1 MRETVDEKLHNTL
14 EKRLGES
21 FKLVSDRLESVQ
33 QGLGEMQALA
43 TGVGDLKKVL
53 SNVKTRGTLG
63 EIQLETLLDQIL
75 TPDQYAKNVA
85 TKSGSRENV
94 EFAIK
99 LPGKEDKILWL
110 PIDAKFPK
118 EDYERLVDAQEQANP
133 DLVEELGKA
142 LEQRIKSEAKDIQN
156 KYIDPPNTTDFGI
169 LFLATEGLYAEALR
183 RPGLF
188 ESLQREHRVIL
199 TGPTTI
205 AALLNSLQMGFRTLA
220 IEKRASEVWNLLGAI
235 KTEFAKFGDLLVKT
249 HKQLAAA
256 SNTIEGAT
264 RKTRTIER
272 KLRDVQE
279 LPVKESAKLLGKV
292 EDFDMEIDTENNSE
306 EQE

>member
-1 MRETVDEKLHNTL
+1 MLTALVVVVVVINIVILIILLTRNSDTNLIKFEGSIRDEVSKNREEMSKTLKDFSDSSLKQFLGLTQINEQKLENVRKTIEERLKSLQDDNSQKLEKMRETVDEKLHNTL

-110 PIDAKFPK
+110 PIDAKFP
-118 EDYERLVDAQEQANP
+118 
-133 DLVEELGKA
+133 
-142 LEQRIKSEAKDIQN
+142 
-156 KYIDPPNTTDFGI
+156 
-169 LFLATEGLYAEALR
+169 
-183 RPGLF
+183 
-188 ESLQREHRVIL
+188 
-199 TGPTTI
+199 
-205 AALLNSLQMGFRTLA
+205 
-220 IEKRASEVWNLLGAI
+220 
-235 KTEFAKFGDLLVKT
+235 
-249 HKQLAAA
+249 
-256 SNTIEGAT
+256 
-264 RKTRTIER
+264 
-272 KLRDVQE
+272 
-279 LPVKESAKLLGKV
+279 
-292 EDFDMEIDTENNSE
+292 
-306 EQE
+306 